1 MDAIY
6 KQLAQVEEKLKGM
19 DMHEIDPVEFGA
31 LKADVSTLKYQV
43 NSIAGKVDSLLE
55 MANKGRGG
63 LVMFNTGLVAAGGL
77 LAWITEHFLLKK
89 P

>member
-1 MDAIY
+1 MEHRM
-6 KQLAQVEEKLKGM
+6 V
-19 DMHEIDPVEFGA
+19 DPVDFGELRGEVNA
-31 LKADVSTLKYQV
+31 LKAQMANVA
-43 NSIAGKVDSLLE
+43 NKVDQLLE

-77 LAWITEHFLLKK
+77 LAWVTEHFLLKK